1 MRVEAIRRD
10 EGILIPLV
18 EGFENIKGD
27 HVLLDIEMAA
37 EPTGDD
43 YSDLE
48 SIIGLCSTGRK
59 DGSMRHD
66 EMIYRKE
73 DGK

>member
-10 EGILIPLV
+10 EGILIPFV
-18 EGFENIKGD
+18 EGFANIKGD
-27 HVLLDIEMAA
+27 HVLLDIEMAS
-37 EPTGDD
+37 EPSGDD

-48 SIIGLCSTGRK
+48 SIIGMCSTGHK

-66 EMIYRKE
+66 EVIYRKE
-73 DGK
+73 DAK